1 MKLFKQMICKICDI
15 FKLPRFSQVP
25 NVKIPKCKNFEI
37 VPTNEFKK
45 NMERYLKDIDFND
58 AKIYINGKEINKKGD
73 QMINEENK
81 NDNFQLYVVNNNNWK
96 PLDKTEDFD
105 LKYCNATE
113 IENLYNLEEPIKL
126 EFENAIVKEEIM
138 STLDLQNTYD
148 FILDNTTMLRGT
160 MKKEYLRREWYW
172 RKKGKRY
179 KRFFKHSKEVV
190 MVFEGKVV
198 K

>member
-1 MKLFKQMICKICDI
+1 
-15 FKLPRFSQVP
+15 
-25 NVKIPKCKNFEI
+25 
-37 VPTNEFKK
+37 
-45 NMERYLKDIDFND
+45 
-58 AKIYINGKEINKKGD
+58 
-73 QMINEENK
+73 MINEENR
-81 NDNFQLYVVNNNNWK
+81 NDNFQLYVMNNNNWE

-126 EFENAIVKEEIM
+126 EFENAIVNEEIM

-148 FILDNTTMLRGT
+148 FILDNKTMLRGT
-160 MKKEYLRREWYW
+160 IKKEYLWREWYL

-190 MVFEGKVV
+190 MLFEGKVV
-198 K
+198 KC

>member
-1 MKLFKQMICKICDI
+1 
-15 FKLPRFSQVP
+15 
-25 NVKIPKCKNFEI
+25 
-37 VPTNEFKK
+37 
-45 NMERYLKDIDFND
+45 
-58 AKIYINGKEINKKGD
+58 
-73 QMINEENK
+73 MINEENK
-81 NDNFQLYVVNNNNWK
+81 NDNFQLYVMNNNNWE

-126 EFENAIVKEEIM
+126 EFENAIVNEEIM

-148 FILDNTTMLRGT
+148 FILDNKTMLRGT
-160 MKKEYLRREWYW
+160 IKKEYLWREWYW

-190 MVFEGKVV
+190 MLFEGKVV
-198 K
+198 KC